1 MTCLLQ
7 VMEIKMRINKWDL
20 IKFKSF
26 CIAKETIIEM
36 KRQLS
41 EWEKLIANKATDKVL
56 ISKIYKQLMQFN
68 IKKPNNSIK
77 KWTEN
82 LNRHP
87 KKAYRWPMN
96 TWQNA
101 QHSLLLE
108 RCNEV
113 SLHTGENGHHQKT
126 PQTIN
131 SGEGVEKIRPS
142 WTVGGNENDT
152 ATVESSA
159 EISLKTRN

>member
-1 MTCLLQ
+1 
-7 VMEIKMRINKWDL
+7 MRINKWDL

-96 TWQNA
+96 T
-101 QHSLLLE
+101 
-108 RCNEV
+108 
-113 SLHTGENGHHQKT
+113 
-126 PQTIN
+126 
-131 SGEGVEKIRPS
+131 
-142 WTVGGNENDT
+142 
-152 ATVESSA
+152 
-159 EISLKTRN
+159 

>member
-1 MTCLLQ
+1 M
-7 VMEIKMRINKWDL
+7 KINKWDL

-82 LNRHP
+82 LNRS
-87 KKAYRWPMN
+87 KEGIQMANKNMTKCSN
-96 TWQNA
+96 
-101 QHSLLLE
+101 SLLLE
-108 RCNEV
+108 KCNEV
-113 SLHTGENGHHQKT
+113 SLHTGENGHHQKN

-131 SGEGVEKIRPS
+131 SGEGVEKRRPS
-142 WTVGGNENDT
+142 
-152 ATVESSA
+152 
-159 EISLKTRN
+159 